1 MNESAEELL
10 ASAGN
15 LSNRIHPFPKIMMK
29 MFCQNTGRLSL
40 LNSNTSLW
48 NSDEKSFKVSD
59 PKKMSIPADV
69 RYLRIKGDTI
79 VKPAKFQHQQ

>member
-10 ASAGN
+10 ASASN
-15 LSNRIHPFPKIMMK
+15 LINRIHPFQKIMMK
-29 MFCQNTGRLSL
+29 CFCQNTGRLSL

-69 RYLRIKGDTI
+69 RYLRIKGDTT
-79 VKPAKFQHQQ
+79 VKPAKFQHPQ